1 MTDDNAQT
9 PPDHWPA
16 VGGPVEHTV
25 GRPLPKRA
33 TPGQVA
39 HAAMRARAGGETWEA
54 MKAQWPASVRDWE
67 CVAAAVLLHDAA
79 AGPAAQRV
87 AEVLG
92 RLRKSLV
99 KIGEWPHSILD
110 TSEDVAMIDSLLS
123 ACDKTPNVGVEPPK
137 VGSND

>member
-1 MTDDNAQT
+1 MNDDTAG
-9 PPDHWPA
+9 
-16 VGGPVEHTV
+16 VGPVQRDV
-25 GRPLPKRA
+25 GRPVPERA

-39 HAAMRARAGGETWEA
+39 HAAMRARAGGEPWDA
-54 MKAQWPASVRDWE
+54 LKAQWPAAVRDWE

-79 AGPAAQRV
+79 AEPAAQRV

-99 KIGEWPHSILD
+99 KIGDWPHSIWD

-123 ACDKTPNVGVEPPK
+123 ACDQPPNT
-137 VGSND
+137 N